1 MLLLNQYD
9 KLQTRED
16 YHSITGK
23 FFLDTIMGSNHFIRR
38 SIVKFFIC
46 KQFLPKILH
55 VTQLRAKQNLK
66 KNARLF
72 HIRENQLLSN
82 WF

>member
-1 MLLLNQYD
+1 MINSKLSIIITVLLV
-9 KLQTRED
+9 
-16 YHSITGK
+16 G

-46 KQFLPKILH
+46 EQFLLGILH
-55 VTQLRAKQNLK
+55 VTQLHAKQNQK

-72 HIRENQLLSN
+72 HIREDQLLSN